1 MADLVAPGVR
11 WVGIDSSPA
20 QLADAARRGHRPLV
34 QADMRALP
42 FRDGSFAS
50 VTHLWCLYHLPEPVA
65 AIAEARR
72 VLRRGGRYFACTSA
86 RDNDPELVP
95 EGRPPT
101 SFDAEEAPALV
112 VATKA

>member
-1 MADLVAPGVR
+1 
-11 WVGIDSSPA
+11 
-20 QLADAARRGHRPLV
+20 
-34 QADMRALP
+34 
-42 FRDGSFAS
+42 
-50 VTHLWCLYHLPEPVA
+50 VTHPWCLYHLPEPVA

-95 EGRPPT
+95 GGRPPT